1 MLNLKGIASIDFL
14 YDKTNKKLY
23 VDEVNTIPNYFS
35 HHLWENKNVSYKE
48 IINYLITQTLKDVN
62 KEKEMT
68 LTIDNNV
75 IDIINP
81 TDIQELK

>member
-35 HHLWENKNVSYKE
+35 HHLWENKNEKYKE